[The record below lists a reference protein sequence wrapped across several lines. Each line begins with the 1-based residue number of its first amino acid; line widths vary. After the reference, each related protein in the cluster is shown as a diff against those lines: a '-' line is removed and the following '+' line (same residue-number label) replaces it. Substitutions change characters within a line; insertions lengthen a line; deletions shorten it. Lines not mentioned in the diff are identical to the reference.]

1 MSMEMFNTKKKKR
14 FDLFGQVAW
23 LATLWLIMMLALTA
37 CGDSPTTA
45 PSSTAVPPTATI
57 APPSAQDI
65 AKQSA
70 DKLTAADSLHFNFL
84 VKQGKAQIIQSVD
97 VKSADGDYSKPDKYT
112 AALKVGVLGGKLDA
126 STVGVGSKQWV
137 IIKGFKDSWTELP
150 AGSGF
155 NAAVLFDP
163 QKGIGPT
170 VQKAQDLKLAG
181 SETIDGVDCW
191 HIQGV
196 SSGPDIAAIIP
207 FSAGKNDVAFDLWS
221 GKQDM
226 LTREV
231 LFKEKTPDPADP
243 NGSIWEL
250 HFSNFN
256 KAVTITPPV

>member
-1 MSMEMFNTKKKKR
+1 MRLERPNTSKR
-14 FDLFGQVAW
+14 AQQSLLGQVAW
-23 LATLWLIMMLALTA
+23 LAALWLSGMLALTA
-37 CGDSPTTA
+37 CGDNPTTA
-45 PSSTAVPPTATI
+45 PSNTVVPPTATI
-57 APPSAQDI
+57 APPTAQVI

-70 DKLTAADSLHFNFL
+70 DNLTAADSLHFNFL
-84 VKQGKAQIIQSVD
+84 VKQGKAQIIPSVD

-126 STVGVGSKQWV
+126 NTIGVGSKQWV
-137 IIKGFKDSWTELP
+137 IIKGFKDSWTELA

-170 VQKAQDLKLAG
+170 VQKAQDLKLVG
-181 SETIDGVDCW
+181 NETIDGVDCW
-191 HIQGV
+191 HLQGV

-221 GKQDM
+221 GKQDL